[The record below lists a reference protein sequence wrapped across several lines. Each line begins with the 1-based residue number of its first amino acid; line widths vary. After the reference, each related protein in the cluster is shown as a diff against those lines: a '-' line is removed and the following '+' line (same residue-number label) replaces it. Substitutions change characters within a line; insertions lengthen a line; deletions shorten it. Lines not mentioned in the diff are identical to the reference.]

1 MNFSIFILLLDSVY
15 IYSGAFFYI
24 FFDSLR
30 MEVYKITGLLVL
42 SQLMLLNDVVGPS
55 GIRLLR
61 GLFVRE
67 PRDEQSTEISFN
79 STDVSLSL
87 FVYTH

>member
-1 MNFSIFILLLDSVY
+1 MNFSIFILLLYSVY

-42 SQLMLLNDVVGPS
+42 SQLLMMLLDDVVGPS
-55 GIRLLR
+55 GIPSPSR
-61 GLFVRE
+61 FVRA
-67 PRDEQSTEISFN
+67 RAAR
-79 STDVSLSL
+79 
-87 FVYTH
+87 

>member
-15 IYSGAFFYI
+15 
-24 FFDSLR
+24 DSLR

-42 SQLMLLNDVVGPS
+42 SQLLMMLLDDVVGPS